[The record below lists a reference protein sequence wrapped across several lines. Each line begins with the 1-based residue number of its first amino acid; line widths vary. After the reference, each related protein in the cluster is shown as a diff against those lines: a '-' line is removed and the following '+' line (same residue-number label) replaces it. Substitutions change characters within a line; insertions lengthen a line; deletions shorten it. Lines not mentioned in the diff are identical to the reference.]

1 METRSSAFLP
11 KIENRNEV
19 ICPHFGPCGGCSRQD
34 LGYKVQLARKEDF
47 VRRELKD
54 LPVQS
59 FLPILASPQQ
69 KFHRNKMEY
78 SFGDER
84 DLQILGLPSAPQST
98 VHLGLHPK
106 KRFGVVTPTPDC
118 FLLSPETQTIL
129 KVVSNWATHFK
140 IPVYVR
146 HRNEGVL
153 RHLVIREGK
162 NTGDRMVNLVATSAV
177 TNIPELAELLRN
189 SGASITTFISTIHDG
204 LSDVAQGDQQNILWG
219 DGFIHERIGN
229 IDIRVSPK
237 TFMQTNTHAAERM
250 IELLKAE
257 IGVGDTL
264 LDLYCGTGAL
274 GLSLSGQFIQVVGVE
289 LEAASVQNAKATAK
303 QNGIINFTAIQGR
316 VESLLN
322 VFQENRGRL
331 DACIVDP
338 PRAGLMPGVVNAL
351 VDSLIPTIFYI
362 SCNPESLARDLKG
375 LVEAYTVETVQPVD
389 FFPHTDHVETVVK
402 LRAR

>member
-1 METRSSAFLP
+1 
-11 KIENRNEV
+11 
-19 ICPHFGPCGGCSRQD
+19 
-34 LGYKVQLARKEDF
+34 LARKEDL

-59 FLPILASPQQ
+59 FRSILASPQQ
-69 KFHRNKMEY
+69 RFHRNKMEY
-78 SFGDER
+78 SFGDDR
-84 DLQILGLPSAPQST
+84 DLKILGMPPAPEST

-106 KRFGVVTPTPDC
+106 KRFGVVTPTPEC
-118 FLLSPETQTIL
+118 FLLSPETQIII
-129 KVVSNWATHFK
+129 KVVSDWATHFK

-177 TNIPELAELLRN
+177 TNIPELADLLKN
-189 SGASITTFISTIHDG
+189 SGVKITTFISTVHDG
-204 LSDVAQGDQQNILWG
+204 LSDIAQGDRQDVLWG
-219 DGFIHERIGN
+219 EGIIHERIGN

-250 IELLKAE
+250 IDLLKAE

-274 GLSLSGQFIQVVGVE
+274 GLSLSGQFIQVIGVE
-289 LEAASVQNAKATAK
+289 LEAASVESAKATAL

-316 VESLLN
+316 VEGLLN
-322 VFQENRGRL
+322 VFQENRGRV
-331 DACIVDP
+331 DACVVDP
-338 PRAGLMPGVVNAL
+338 PRAGLMVGVVKAL

-375 LVEAYTVETVQPVD
+375 LSEAYKIETVQPVD
-389 FFPHTDHVETVVK
+389 FFPHTDHVETMVR
-402 LRAR
+402 LNLFRR